1 MQDEVEASEDAYHC
15 SSRMTSTHFRVRIA
29 LLILAQQRYRVPLD
43 AAPNAVPDFTDD
55 EIWYNYVGSSL
66 VIVICHQFEFV
77 IYIPFVA
84 LDTTPVFHVDGAL
97 RRVRPCIKDSF
108 CWFHT
113 ESVVERLIC

>member
-1 MQDEVEASEDAYHC
+1 
-15 SSRMTSTHFRVRIA
+15 MTSTFFRVRIA
-29 LLILAQQRYRVPLD
+29 VLILAQQRYRVPLD

-77 IYIPFVA
+77 IYISFDA
-84 LDTTPVFHVDGAL
+84 LDTAWSVFHVEGAL
-97 RRVRPCIKDSF
+97 RRVWSCLKDSF
-108 CWFHT
+108 RWLHA